1 MSQALFKKQEAEGA
15 KMVQHK
21 KSNTVENLK
30 ERLAGA
36 KAIILV
42 DYKGINVEQVN
53 KLRNL
58 FKEAKVDYLVQKNT
72 LIKIALNELGINDL
86 DVYLQGPTAVAI
98 SKDDEVTPAKVL
110 VKFVKDVME
119 DANFPKFKGG
129 LISGKVMNQSELQK
143 IAQLPSRE
151 ELLARI
157 MGSMQAPLS
166 NFVNVS
172 QGIIRKF
179 VYAIDALAKQK
190 AS

>member
-15 KMVQHK
+15 KMVQNK
-21 KSNTVENLK
+21 KHNLVENLK

-42 DYKGINVEQVN
+42 DYNGINVEQVN

-119 DANFPKFKGG
+119 DANFPKFKAG
-129 LISGKVMNQSELQK
+129 LISGKAMNQSELQK

-151 ELLARI
+151 ELLARFI
-157 MGSMQAPLS
+157 GSMQAPLN

-179 VYAIDALAKQK
+179 IYAIDALAKQK

>member
-1 MSQALFKKQEAEGA
+1 MSQALFKKREAEGA
-15 KMVQHK
+15 KMIQHK
-21 KSNTVENLK
+21 KQNTVENLK

-58 FKEAKVDYLVQKNT
+58 FREAQVDYLVQKNT

-98 SKDDEVTPAKVL
+98 SKDDEVAPAKVL
-110 VKFVKDVME
+110 IKFVKDVME
-119 DANFPKFKGG
+119 EANFPKFKGG
-129 LISGKVMNQSELQK
+129 LISGKVMNQSELQE

-151 ELLARI
+151 ELLARL
-157 MGSMQAPLS
+157 MGSMKAPLS

-179 VYAIDALAKQK
+179 VYAVDALAKQK

>member
-21 KSNTVENLK
+21 KLNTVENLK

>member
-1 MSQALFKKQEAEGA
+1 MSQALFKKREAEGA
-15 KMVQHK
+15 KMIQHK
-21 KSNTVENLK
+21 KQNTVENLK

-53 KLRNL
+53 KLRNM
-58 FKEAKVDYLVQKNT
+58 FREAQVDYLVQKNT

-98 SKDDEVTPAKVL
+98 SKNDEVAPAKVL

-119 DANFPKFKGG
+119 EADFPKFKGG
-129 LISGKVMNQSELQK
+129 LISGKVMNQSELQE

-151 ELLARI
+151 ELLARL
-157 MGSMQAPLS
+157 MGSMKAPLS

-179 VYAIDALAKQK
+179 VYAVDALAKQK

>member
-98 SKDDEVTPAKVL
+98 SKDDEVTPAKVH

>member
-1 MSQALFKKQEAEGA
+1 MSQALFKKREAEGA
-15 KMVQHK
+15 KMIQHK
-21 KSNTVENLK
+21 KQNTVENLK

-58 FKEAKVDYLVQKNT
+58 FREAQVDYLVQKNT

-86 DVYLQGPTAVAI
+86 DIYLQGPTAVAI
-98 SKDDEVTPAKVL
+98 SKNDEVAPAKVL

-119 DANFPKFKGG
+119 EADFPKFKGG
-129 LISGKVMNQSELQK
+129 LISGKVMNQSELQE

-151 ELLARI
+151 ELLARL
-157 MGSMQAPLS
+157 MGSMKAPLS

-179 VYAIDALAKQK
+179 VYAVDALAKQK

>member
-179 VYAIDALAKQK
+179 VYAVDALAKQK

>member
-1 MSQALFKKQEAEGA
+1 MI
-15 KMVQHK
+15 QHK
-21 KSNTVENLK
+21 KQNTVENLK

-58 FKEAKVDYLVQKNT
+58 FREAQVDYLVQKNT

-98 SKDDEVTPAKVL
+98 SKNDEVAPAKVL

-119 DANFPKFKGG
+119 EADFPEFKGG
-129 LISGKVMNQSELQK
+129 LISGKVMNQSELQE

-151 ELLARI
+151 ELLARL
-157 MGSMQAPLS
+157 MGSMKAPLS

-179 VYAIDALAKQK
+179 VYAVDALAKQK

>member
-151 ELLARI
+151 ELLARL

>member
-15 KMVQHK
+15 RMVQHK
-21 KSNTVENLK
+21 KLNTVENLK

>member
-1 MSQALFKKQEAEGA
+1 
-15 KMVQHK
+15 MVQHK
-21 KSNTVENLK
+21 KLNTVENLK

>member
-1 MSQALFKKQEAEGA
+1 MSQALFKKREAEGA
-15 KMVQHK
+15 KMIQHK
-21 KSNTVENLK
+21 KQNTVENLK

-58 FKEAKVDYLVQKNT
+58 FREAQVDYLVQKNT

-98 SKDDEVTPAKVL
+98 SKNDEVAPAKVL

-119 DANFPKFKGG
+119 EADFPKFKGG
-129 LISGKVMNQSELQK
+129 LISGKVMNQSELQE

-151 ELLARI
+151 ELLARL
-157 MGSMQAPLS
+157 MGSMKAPLS

-179 VYAIDALAKQK
+179 VYAVDALAKQK

>member
-1 MSQALFKKQEAEGA
+1 MSQALFKKREAEGA
-15 KMVQHK
+15 KMIQHK
-21 KSNTVENLK
+21 KQNTVENLK